1 MDLKYLEDNFHN
13 PNQYLDQIM
22 KTLLKIYLD
31 NNKRLNQI
39 FFNLEKVLFL
49 EIKMSQIMK
58 KMIKNNHLVFLQ
70 IRINFSL
77 HQIIMNKIN
86 HCLEII
92 QAVTVFLFLINKT
105 HYLAIILEHKIFL
118 ASQKKSKIVMK
129 KNKIQKKEAIVHQH
143 FQMIMKS
150 KTIQI

>member
-39 FFNLEKVLFL
+39 FFNLEKILFL

-92 QAVTVFLFLINKT
+92 
-105 HYLAIILEHKIFL
+105 
-118 ASQKKSKIVMK
+118 
-129 KNKIQKKEAIVHQH
+129 
-143 FQMIMKS
+143 
-150 KTIQI
+150 